1 MTSRVAWCTGAGKG
15 IGRSLAL
22 ELAQRGWV
30 VAASS
35 RTVSDLD
42 QLADDAKQRSRGR
55 IFPYPLDVV
64 DATANERTAAAI
76 RADLGA
82 IDLAVLNAGT
92 HIPVNA
98 RNFSVE
104 PFRTLL
110 ETNILGVVN
119 GIAAVLPQMR
129 ERASGHIAVV
139 ASVAGYCGL
148 PSAAA
153 YGATKAALITMCE
166 ALKPE
171 LDTMGIAISVV
182 NPGFVRTPL
191 TDKNP
196 FPMPFLIDAD
206 VAARRIADGL
216 ARGRFEVAF
225 PWPMVTLLKLLR
237 TLPYPLF
244 FAITRRLMRD

>member
-1 MTSRVAWCTGAGKG
+1 MTARVAWCTGAGKG

-22 ELAQRGWV
+22 ELARRGWV

-35 RTVSDLD
+35 RTVADLD
-42 QLADDAKQRSRGR
+42 RLAEDTKGPSSGR
-55 IFPYPLDVV
+55 VFPYPLDVV
-64 DATANERTAAAI
+64 DAAANERTAAAI
-76 RADLGA
+76 RADLGP
-82 IDLAVLNAGT
+82 IDLAVFNAGT
-92 HIPVNA
+92 HIPVSA
-98 RNFSVE
+98 RTFSVE
-104 PFRTLL
+104 PFRTLM
-110 ETNILGVVN
+110 EVNVLGVAN

-129 ERASGHIAVV
+129 ERARGQIAVV

-171 LDTMGIAISVV
+171 LDTLGIAISVV

-216 ARGRFEVAF
+216 ASRRFEVAF
-225 PWPMVTLLKLLR
+225 PWQMVTLLKLLR
-237 TLPYPLF
+237 ALPYPLF